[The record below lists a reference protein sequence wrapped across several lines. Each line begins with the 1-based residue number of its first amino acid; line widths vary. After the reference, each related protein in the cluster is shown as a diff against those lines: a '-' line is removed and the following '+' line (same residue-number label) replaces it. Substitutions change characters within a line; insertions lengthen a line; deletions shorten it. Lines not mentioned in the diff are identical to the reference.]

1 MKLSSLLLLSLGSV
15 NAQEEN
21 TDLSQLQAL
30 LKLPGAQ
37 ELLASLKEKDAE
49 SSDAPTAA
57 PVESPVEAPVETP
70 AEVPVDTP
78 VEAPVEV
85 AESAPADQAV
95 DVDIDDSVRV
105 IPGQM
110 AAAEEGESVVTN
122 PVIDTSPTLLPGV
135 EPLNQ
140 TSQLNATVTPEL
152 VTVTTA
158 NQEVANVT
166 VTTASAANVTTTIL
180 PSNAT
185 VIADLNPLQ
194 PVEQLEERLEDED
207 EPESAPPTETP
218 VAEVPVAPE
227 SETIVEEST
236 EAVEEIDTD
245 PAVSETATS
254 EPDVSAVFNNLSAEE
269 QAALL
274 AKLQATTQP
283 DIDLK
288 MSNTDMIL
296 GQINAGAAS
305 LATEVAVN
313 ATQAAVNATEATP
326 SEPSIVEDVTEELGA
341 YGSRAEE
348 VADAPIMMTGTN
360 PEVYGGEPQEP
371 EIEEPVLTE
380 DSAIEDM
387 ETQMEENLD
396 GIDTLDDLSDET
408 EEDDEYYDSYDGYED
423 DDDWEDDYDDD
434 EDGWDEWDEDGD
446 GLDIYEIDQDDEL
459 DEVPRNHYDVAYR
472 EKALEDYENI
482 LEQQEEAFETEQ
494 EAEAAQYNF
503 AFFMIL
509 FITVF
514 TGGYYAYGKIREK
527 FFPASSSVSDYITK
541 KWRYWDQ
548 EQQYTPLPKEDGDVK
563 QSVSSEPKA
572 DEDWDNENW

>member
-110 AAAEEGESVVTN
+110 AAAEE
-122 PVIDTSPTLLPGV
+122 
-135 EPLNQ
+135 
-140 TSQLNATVTPEL
+140 
-152 VTVTTA
+152 
-158 NQEVANVT
+158 
-166 VTTASAANVTTTIL
+166 
-180 PSNAT
+180 
-185 VIADLNPLQ
+185 ADLNPLQ

-296 GQINAGAAS
+296 GQINAGAES

-326 SEPSIVEDVTEELGA
+326 TESSIVEDVTEELGA

-348 VADAPIMMTGTN
+348 VADVPMMMTGTN

-380 DSAIEDM
+380 DSAIDDM

-396 GIDTLDDLSDET
+396 EFDALDDLSDET